1 MTVVFSKTGVHA
13 ANRSLED
20 QTVLG
25 LRPDTN
31 EILLYQW
38 QASSKSLH
46 VPKELMYHK
55 KRACKSVSVRADL
68 CDPGIIVCSPAV
80 LAQMQDDFDFRS
92 VTPDLVKG
100 LLDHCDTLGYKAY
113 AYVEEEHYAACV
125 RDLRTYMAVTRDYLG
140 RWAYPLVPDAN
151 TTDTTSFAL
160 ARSAVYKE
168 KGVVCEKNAQLGRC
182 VAVGA
187 GTRIASDARVA
198 HSVVGRAC
206 TLARRCAVDGCI
218 VWDNVTVGEEAVVTD
233 SLLCTGAVVGK
244 NAIIGRGCVIGT
256 GVRIGSFVTIPP
268 FSQIVLP
275 RYAAAA
281 AAASDLSDDDGYG
294 DDDVPAAHP
303 GSTSASSLSA
313 AGAAG
318 DSDADETSPRPIVRL
333 QDPADAEGLVGT
345 DGVGVVLRPAGDRH
359 VFNTLVPR
367 DPRAEDALFLGQDDG
382 STGSSSSTG
391 DDDGDSDISA
401 RVYGHTLASSEAPAP
416 SRALSRSP
424 RSTSPGDEG
433 LGSSTKF
440 SSFLDDD
447 DDDDDSED
455 GDNGGCGKAK
465 SFLDDDD
472 DDGSNGDDD
481 GVAAGDKKQS
491 KTSFLDDDDDN
502 NNNSGED
509 AHANPKKGFLDSDDD
524 DDDEEEEENNS
535 SDDDDYKK
543 PQKKSFLDSDGEDD
557 DEDLGLV
564 KPNAVKAVPGGEK
577 KKSFLDSDDDDNE
590 EDEDNET
597 GHATTSTAG
606 TADFFTDSSLSFFPC
621 LFFLLFFF
629 LHSLFFYPNRVPRR
643 NLRPGHQRL

>member
-1 MTVVFSKTGVHA
+1 MSDSENVSKDKSCIMTVVFSKTGVHA

-55 KRACKSVSVRADL
+55 KRAVKSVSVRADL

-92 VTPDLVKG
+92 VTPDLMKG

-206 TLARRCAVDGCI
+206 TLARRCTVDGCI

-233 SLLCTGAVVGK
+233 ALLCTGAVVGK
-244 NAIIGRGCVIGT
+244 NAIIGRGAVIGT

-281 AAASDLSDDDGYG
+281 AAASDLSDDDGAGDGYGYG
-294 DDDVPAAHP
+294 DADV
-303 GSTSASSLSA
+303 SVASHSGLA
-313 AGAAG
+313 AAG
-318 DSDADETSPRPIVRL
+318 DGADALSPPPIVRR

-345 DGVGVVLRPAGDRH
+345 DGEGVVLRPAGAQH
-359 VFNTLVPR
+359 GFNTLVPR
-367 DPRAEDALFLGQDDG
+367 DPRAEDALFLGQDARRAG
-382 STGSSSSTG
+382 SDDD
-391 DDDGDSDISA
+391 DDDGDGYASA

-416 SRALSRSP
+416 NRALSRSS

-433 LGSSTKF
+433 HGSSTKF

-447 DDDDDSED
+447 DDDSEGDEDS
-455 GDNGGCGKAK
+455 GRAK
-465 SFLDDDD
+465 SFLDDDND
-472 DDGSNGDDD
+472 DDGNDD
-481 GVAAGDKKQS
+481 GSDDGDKKQP
-491 KTSFLDDDDDN
+491 KTSFLDDDDDDD
-502 NNNSGED
+502 SD
-509 AHANPKKGFLDSDDD
+509 AHTSPKKGFLDSDDD
-524 DDDEEEEENNS
+524 DDEDEDHN
-535 SDDDDYKK
+535 SDDDDDEKK
-543 PQKKSFLDSDGEDD
+543 PQKRSFLDSDGENDD

-564 KPNAVKAVPGGEK
+564 KPNAVKAVPSGEK
-577 KKSFLDSDDDDNE
+577 KKSFLDSDD
-590 EDEDNET
+590 EDEDT
-597 GHATTSTAG
+597 KPATTSSSTSTAG
-606 TADFFTDSSLSFFPC
+606 TADFFTDSSLSFLSFSC
-621 LFFLLFFF
+621 ICFCS
-629 LHSLFFYPNRVPRR
+629 HS
-643 NLRPGHQRL
+643 

>member
-38 QASSKSLH
+38 QAASKSLH

-55 KRACKSVSVRADL
+55 KRACKAVSVRADL

-92 VTPDLVKG
+92 VTPDLMKG

-151 TTDTTSFAL
+151 TADTTSFAL

-206 TLARRCAVDGCI
+206 TLARRCTVDGCI

-281 AAASDLSDDDGYG
+281 AADLSDDDGYG
-294 DDDVPAAHP
+294 DDDVVSVAHP
-303 GSTSASSLSA
+303 GSAPSSSAV
-313 AGAAG
+313 GAA
-318 DSDADETSPRPIVRL
+318 DDDAGETTPRPIVRL

-345 DGVGVVLRPAGDRH
+345 DGEGVVLRPAGDHH

-382 STGSSSSTG
+382 SAGSN
-391 DDDGDSDISA
+391 DDDGDVGA
-401 RVYGHTLASSEAPAP
+401 RVYGHTLASSEAAAP
-416 SRALSRSP
+416 HRALSRSS
-424 RSTSPGDEG
+424 RSTSPGDETH
-433 LGSSTKF
+433 SSGTMF

-447 DDDDDSED
+447 DDDGDDEGS
-455 GDNGGCGKAK
+455 GKAK

-472 DDGSNGDDD
+472 DDDNNGENSDVDD
-481 GVAAGDKKQS
+481 GDKKQP
-491 KTSFLDDDDDN
+491 KTSFLDDDDDEN
-502 NNNSGED
+502 DDGED
-509 AHANPKKGFLDSDDD
+509 AHASPKKGFLDSDDD
-524 DDDEEEEENNS
+524 DDDDDDN
-535 SDDDDYKK
+535 DDDDDDRK
-543 PQKKSFLDSDGEDD
+543 PQKRSFLDSDGENDD
-557 DEDLGLV
+557 DDDDLGLV

-577 KKSFLDSDDDDNE
+577 KKSFLDSDDE
-590 EDEDNET
+590 REGDEDNDDEAET
-597 GHATTSTAG
+597 TTTSSSTSTAG
-606 TADFFTDSSLSFFPC
+606 TADFFKDSSLSFF
-621 LFFLLFFF
+621 LFDFLF
-629 LHSLFFYPNRVPRR
+629 LSLSSLFVFVCVNRIPR
-643 NLRPGHQRL
+643 